1 MYKQLIHLN
10 IKKSKNPI
18 KKWTEDLKRL
28 SSKESMQ
35 IARRQMKRCSTLQ
48 IINKTQVKPQWGTP
62 YTGLNGHNQ
71 KKQPTTSTGEGIR
84 KRNTFTL
91 WWKCKVVQALRKQYG
106 GSLKKTK
113 IELPYDPAVP
123 WLSTDPEETKP
134 LIQKDTCTSMFITA
148 LFIIA

>member
-1 MYKQLIHLN
+1 MTNRSLISKMYKQLIHLN

-62 YTGLNGHNQ
+62 YTGQNGHNQ
-71 KKQPTTSTGEGIR
+71 KNLQTVISGEGVEEREPSSAI
-84 KRNTFTL
+84 
-91 WWKCKVVQALRKQYG
+91 G
-106 GSLKKTK
+106 GNISHFGEQFG
-113 IELPYDPAVP
+113 IP
-123 WLSTDPEETKP
+123 
-134 LIQKDTCTSMFITA
+134 
-148 LFIIA
+148 